1 MLALIEKFECIM
13 WFLNIGMVGNLR
25 LRVGVLNSLKIVE
38 KAKQEA
44 SQEVAY

>member
-1 MLALIEKFECIM
+1 MHQAGFHVNLKLD
-13 WFLNIGMVGNLR
+13 IGMAGYLR